1 MIKIHNPYH
10 LEIQEMAHLYGTSI
24 VDILSKGYE
33 NLEESLK
40 EKADFHLLV
49 ENKSSL
55 VTMHL
60 KNDVLSVMHW
70 SLLYSP
76 GTSDNEKKFRASS
89 TQAVDLSMQTEP
101 VLNSTA
107 IDCTSLDFAVEN
119 IASTLSINIKAH
131 TIAQKVYPWI
141 NSVLNEIPYEI
152 KLLYQNQ
159 GLKYKLNEQIKK
171 TNPELDL
178 NYPVQG
184 SFCLNYLS
192 KNQEFTATSNIL
204 LSEHSVHLRLKVT
217 SAIID
222 AQELIFDTEINLDNL
237 DNQKSFLENSITSSV
252 YSFFEF

>member
-24 VDILSKGYE
+24 VDLISKGYE

-40 EKADFHLLV
+40 EKADFHILI

-60 KNDVLSVMHW
+60 KSNVLSVMHW

-89 TQAVDLSMQTEP
+89 AQAVELTMQTEQL
-101 VLNSTA
+101 LNSTA
-107 IDCTSLDFAVEN
+107 INCTSLDSAVETVAN
-119 IASTLSINIKAH
+119 TLAVNIKAH

-141 NSVLNEIPYEI
+141 SAVLNNIPYEI

-159 GLKYKLNEQIKK
+159 GLKYKLNEEIKK

-184 SFCLNYLS
+184 SFCLNYIS
-192 KNQEFTATSNIL
+192 KNQEFTATFNIL
-204 LSEHSVHLRLKVT
+204 LSENSVHLRLKVA

-222 AQELIFDTEINLDNL
+222 AQELIFDTEINPDSL